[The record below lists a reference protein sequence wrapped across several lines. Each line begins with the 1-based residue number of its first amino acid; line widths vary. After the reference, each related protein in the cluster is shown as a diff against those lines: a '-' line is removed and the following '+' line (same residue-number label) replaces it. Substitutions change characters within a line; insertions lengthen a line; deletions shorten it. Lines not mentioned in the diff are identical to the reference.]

1 MSTLTGGSL
10 RCSFCGKG
18 QKEVKKL
25 IAGPGVYICDECI
38 DLCNDIIVEEKE
50 REVSVKGTFKVPKPI
65 DIKGY
70 LDDYVIGQTGAKKSL
85 AVAVHNH
92 YKRINA
98 LTPGRK
104 ASDVDLQKSN
114 ILLIGPT
121 GSGKTLLAQTIAKIL
136 NVPFAM
142 ADATTLTEAGYVGE
156 DVENVVLNLLQAADY
171 DIEKAQKGVIY
182 IDEIDKISRKSENP
196 SITRDVSGEGVQQA
210 LLKIL
215 EGTVANLPPKGGR
228 KHPQQEFIQVDTSN
242 ILFIVGGAF
251 VGLDKVIENRTSN
264 RALGFAADIKT
275 EAEKEKSE
283 NLLRKV
289 EPDDL
294 VRFGL
299 IPEFIGRLPVLA
311 VLDPLDEEALID
323 ILVRPKNAVTK
334 QYQKLFSYEGV
345 ELKFTEKAL
354 RAIAQMALKRK
365 TGARGLRGVLETA
378 MLDIMFDIPSKP
390 NVKEVLIDEKVINEN
405 QPPKVTFKSDD
416 EIKAQAASAAA
427 KEGTGDPAESA

>member
-1 MSTLTGGSL
+1 MNKKETTSGLL
-10 RCSFCGKG
+10 RCSFCGKS
-18 QKEVKKL
+18 QNEVKKL

-38 DLCNDIIVEEKE
+38 ELCNDIIAEE
-50 REVSVKGTFKVPKPI
+50 REREESTKATLKVPKPV
-65 DIKGY
+65 DIKSY
-70 LDDYVIGQTGAKKSL
+70 LDDYVIGQDRAKKAL

-98 LTPGRK
+98 IGSGK
-104 ASDVDLQKSN
+104 KDDIELQKSN

-121 GSGKTLLAQTIAKIL
+121 GSGKTLLAQTIARIL

-171 DIEKAQKGVIY
+171 DVEKAQRGVIY
-182 IDEIDKISRKSENP
+182 IDEIDKITRKSENP

-251 VGLDKVIENRTSN
+251 VGLDKVVENRRSSKS
-264 RALGFAADIKT
+264 LGIMADIKT
-275 EAEKEKSE
+275 QKEKDKDL
-283 NLLRKV
+283 NILQFI

-294 VRFGL
+294 VKYGL
-299 IPEFIGRLPVLA
+299 IPEFIGRLPVVA
-311 VLDPLDEEALID
+311 VLDPLEEQALID
-323 ILVRPKNAVTK
+323 ILVKPKNALTK
-334 QYQKLFSYEGV
+334 QYQKLFGYEKV
-345 ELKFTEKAL
+345 DLKFTDEAL
-354 RAIAQMALKRK
+354 HAIAQEALIRK
-365 TGARGLRGVLETA
+365 TGARGLRGVIESS
-378 MLDIMFDIPSKP
+378 MMDIMFEIPSKP
-390 NVKEVLIDEKVINEN
+390 NVKEVIIDEQVIKGIR
-405 QPPKVTFKSDD
+405 QPQLTYRTEEELEESLLKSKKEDD
-416 EIKAQAASAAA
+416 S
-427 KEGTGDPAESA
+427 AESA